1 MLRHK
6 KENGGNMKSFA
17 LLTVGTVALFL
28 FSCAGPTRTVQR
40 VQVDKTIDLSGHW
53 NDTDA
58 RLTAEAMVRDVL
70 SKPWLRNFIRE
81 HNRQPVVIVG
91 QIRNRSSEHIETD
104 MFIKDIERELLNS
117 GQVKFVASDKERKAV
132 RNERLDQ
139 QSYASPETA
148 KQLANELG
156 ADFMLQGEI
165 TSVTDAF
172 EGKRVVKYQV
182 NLELIDIEKNT
193 KVWIGQKE
201 IKKFIQ
207 QKKYTW

>member
-1 MLRHK
+1 MK
-6 KENGGNMKSFA
+6 KHHSMFNFIFVLFINAFILFA
-17 LLTVGTVALFL
+17 C
-28 FSCAGPTRTVQR
+28 SGPSRTVKR
-40 VQVDKTIDLSGHW
+40 VQVDQTIDLSGHW

-58 RLTAEAMVRDVL
+58 RLTAQAMVKDVL
-70 SKPWLRNFIRE
+70 SRPWLRNFIRE

-91 QIRNRSSEHIETD
+91 DIRNRSSEHIETD

-117 GQVKFVASDKERKAV
+117 GKVKFVASDKERQAV

-139 QSYASPETA
+139 QSFANPETT
-148 KQLANELG
+148 KELANELG

-165 TSVTDAF
+165 TSSTDSF

-207 QKKYTW
+207 QKQYNW

>member
-1 MLRHK
+1 
-6 KENGGNMKSFA
+6 MKNFA
-17 LLTVGTVALFL
+17 LLAVGTLALFL
-28 FSCAGPTRTVQR
+28 LSCAGPTRTVQR

-172 EGKRVVKYQV
+172 DGKRVVKYQV